1 MLPVANHIY
10 THMCRYVCISVY
22 IYMYICVNKSVAIWL
37 KQETLIKLFQCTCL
51 RMGQKRR
58 LVEGHPTFD
67 AGGSDAQIISGGT
80 TGVATAEMNAPFWD
94 CPSGEQGR
102 FPLSAAASTSSYV
115 GTGYVELEGTSYETA
130 HRWPARARPGA
141 TLRIK
146 IRNMK

>member
-1 MLPVANHIY
+1 
-10 THMCRYVCISVY
+10 MCIFRSVTLDF
-22 IYMYICVNKSVAIWL
+22 VRLTSDSVSVTL
-37 KQETLIKLFQCTCL
+37 LSTKPYKQETLIKLFQCTCL